1 MKIALVQSEEE
12 TKFIKNQF
20 PGEIIFVPF
29 NLESQTYLILNNLN
43 FLNPKEFLPSDF
55 HQKAITYVD
64 NELKKLPDQ
73 NFDFHGMNIEYK
85 GHIRFVLNY
94 TIFIIDFLESIFKKN
109 NIDEIIISGWDS
121 VNLSKFKSNN
131 VFVISRIIKNL
142 NFNKK
147 ITILDRNLI
156 KSKNSLYEYKL
167 ENLKINTNKKKLL
180 INSVYYNFL
189 ELS

>member
-1 MKIALVQSEEE
+1 
-12 TKFIKNQF
+12 
-20 PGEIIFVPF
+20 
-29 NLESQTYLILNNLN
+29 
-43 FLNPKEFLPSDF
+43 
-55 HQKAITYVD
+55 
-64 NELKKLPDQ
+64 
-73 NFDFHGMNIEYK
+73 MNIEYK

-180 INSVYYNFL
+180 INSVYYNFFRIIL
-189 ELS
+189 KCKVLGIKTFVIEYQKFEFNFKKINL